1 MTIGMKK
8 DTLVG
13 HMKSHDHVSNMLSYR
28 EKEATLAVLGLEAQ
42 KMDTYLKVS
51 SALLDLLCSIC
62 SVRSALLRKVCSA
75 RSSLLGLLC

>member
-1 MTIGMKK
+1 MKK

-13 HMKSHDHVSNMLSYR
+13 HMKSHEHVSNMLSYR

-62 SVRSALLRKVCSA
+62 SVRSALLGLLSSA
-75 RSSLLGLLC
+75 RSAPLGLLC